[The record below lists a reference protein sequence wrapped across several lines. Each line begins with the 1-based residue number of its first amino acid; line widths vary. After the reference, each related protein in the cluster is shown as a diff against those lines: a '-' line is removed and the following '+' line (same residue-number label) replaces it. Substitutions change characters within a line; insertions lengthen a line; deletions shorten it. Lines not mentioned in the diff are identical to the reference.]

1 MSTKRLISGTVLDN
15 YSLAKGIYYLSIGG
29 DIKGI
34 DLKAGN
40 FIHISCPGSNP
51 VILRRPFSIF
61 KAKDDNI
68 SIIYKVIGKG
78 TENLS
83 FLKKN
88 DCVDFII
95 PCGNSFD
102 LPPNNN
108 NVVLIAGGLGI
119 APLGFLLNTFKDSN
133 FTGNIYLYY
142 GVTYEEER
150 IPQSLLTLNG
160 VKYFPHTD
168 YKNGQFDK
176 NLFEFYKE
184 NEIEDF
190 LYTYICG
197 PIEMLKV
204 FSNYLIQKGKIVQ
217 LSLEVNM
224 ACGIGACLGCT
235 IKALDGSL
243 KHVCADGPIFYG
255 DKVNFK
261 SL

>member
-1 MSTKRLISGTVLDN
+1 LSTQRLISGTVLDN
-15 YSLAKGIYYLSIGG
+15 YSLAKDIYYLSLEA
-29 DIKGI
+29 DTKGI
-34 DLKAGN
+34 SLEAGN
-40 FIHISCPGSNP
+40 FIHISCPGRNP

-61 KAKDDNI
+61 KAEDGNI
-68 SIIYKVIGKG
+68 SIIYKVVGKG
-78 TENLS
+78 TKNLS

-88 DCVDFII
+88 DCVDFLI

-108 NVVLIAGGLGI
+108 DIVLIAGGIGI
-119 APLGFLLNTFKDSN
+119 APFGFLLNSIKNSDFK
-133 FTGNIYLYY
+133 GNIYLYY
-142 GVTYEEER
+142 GVSYEEER
-150 IPQSLLTLNG
+150 IPLSLLSLAG
-160 VKYFPHTD
+160 VKYFLHTD

-176 NLFEFYKE
+176 NLFEFFKE
-184 NEIEDF
+184 NEVDDF
-190 LYTYICG
+190 LYSYVCG

-217 LSLEVNM
+217 LSLEENM

-243 KHVCADGPIFYG
+243 KHVCTDGPIFYAERV
-255 DKVNFK
+255 DFK